1 MAAAILQ
8 KAALPFEKIDAEENA
23 ELVRQYNVMQAP
35 TLVVV
40 DGEQIQLHT
49 NASDIRRY
57 AETVGTQ
64 MGVGA
69 H

>member
-1 MAAAILQ
+1 MLQ

-23 ELVRQYNVMQAP
+23 ELVSRYSIMQAP

-40 DGEQIQLHT
+40 DGEKVQLHT

-57 AETVGTQ
+57 VEPS
-64 MGVGA
+64 A